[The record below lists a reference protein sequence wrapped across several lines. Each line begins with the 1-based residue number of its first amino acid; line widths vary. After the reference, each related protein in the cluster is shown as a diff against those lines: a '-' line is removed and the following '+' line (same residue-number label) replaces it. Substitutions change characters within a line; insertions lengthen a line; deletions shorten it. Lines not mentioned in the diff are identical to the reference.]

1 MKTLSNKVFKEI
13 IQSGH
18 INLLIGSGCSSSYL
32 STLNDIEQRMN
43 NENECEKAK
52 KEYFKIIIKSLAV
65 LEEIEQIQDKD
76 ILQKTK
82 NDYDDFLGFWNEV
95 ISKRRLHIVN
105 KQVNIFTTNFDMFL
119 EDSCERLEISYND
132 GFIGKIKPKFDV
144 ANFNIIQKYKS
155 LQFDNISDIPTFNII
170 KIHGS
175 VSWLEQDNNIIY
187 SKGQHISN
195 FSDYNKIA
203 IINPNAKKH
212 LATVLDVNY
221 AALLRKF
228 TLELEKENSL
238 LLIFGFSLNDKHI
251 KDLLYSAMESN
262 PTLMVIYFSYE
273 NYDDINDNLT
283 EKKYLNLYIIDKS
296 DEGSHCNDKFSFDK
310 QIKYMKDVISNEND
324 EGYGKK

>member
-1 MKTLSNKVFKEI
+1 MKILSNEVFKEI

-18 INLLIGSGCSSSYL
+18 INLFIGSGCSANYL
-32 STLNDIEQRMN
+32 STLKDIEQRMN

-52 KEYFKIIIKSLAV
+52 KEYFEIIRKSLVV
-65 LEEIEQIQDKD
+65 LKREEKANKD
-76 ILQKTK
+76 VLQKTK
-82 NDYDDFLGFWNEV
+82 DDYDKFLSLWNRV
-95 ISKRRLHIVN
+95 ISKRNLHIVN

-119 EDSCERLEISYND
+119 EDSCERLGISYND
-132 GFIGKIKPKFDV
+132 GFIGKIEPKFNV
-144 ANFNIIQKYKS
+144 TNFNIIQKYKS

-175 VSWLEQDNNIIY
+175 ISWLEQDNNIIY
-187 SKGQHISN
+187 SNGQHISN

-212 LATVLDVNY
+212 LATVLDINY

-251 KDLLYSAMESN
+251 KDLLYSVMKSN

-273 NYDDINDNLT
+273 NYDYINDHLA
-283 EKKYLNLYIIDKS
+283 EKEYLNLFIINKP
-296 DEGSHCNDKFSFDK
+296 DEEPHYDDNFSFDR
-310 QIKYMKDVISNEND
+310 QIKYIKDAIFNENNK
-324 EGYGKK
+324 EYGKK